1 MLNDLIITEVLTAAT
16 MYNGVGAHNHQTC
29 RPSWGL
35 AYRFEGQTIYRNG
48 GKTLLS
54 DAAHVAILPQGSA
67 YEWECQQPGHYFLL
81 QFHAISASPERHI
94 FSLPVTN
101 SDALLRRLRAMEN
114 ARTLRRP
121 HFQMENRRD
130 TYTILL
136 SLLETAYLPSPRQEK
151 LAGITEYMAAH
162 TDRSVTNA
170 ELAALAGLSEVYFR
184 KLFTARY
191 GQSPIA
197 YHQSLRMRKACD
209 MLDAD
214 TDSVTD
220 IARALGYCD
229 IYDFSRAFKNHTG
242 ISPLGYKKQSERH
255 AR

>member
-1 MLNDLIITEVLTAAT
+1 MLDDLIITEVLTAAT

-29 RPSWGL
+29 RPCWGL
-35 AYRFEGQTIYRNG
+35 AYCFEGQTAYRSG
-48 GKTLLS
+48 GKTVLS
-54 DAAHVAILPQGSA
+54 DAGHIAILPQGSA
-67 YEWECQQPGHYFLL
+67 YEWERQQPGHYFLL
-81 QFHAISASPERHI
+81 QFHAIAATAERHI

-101 SDALLRRLRAMEN
+101 GDALLRRLRAMEN

-121 HFQMENRRD
+121 NFQMENRRD
-130 TYTILL
+130 AYTILL
-136 SLLETAYLPSPRQEK
+136 SLLETTYLPSPRQEK
-151 LAGITEYMAAH
+151 LTGITEYMAAH
-162 TDRSVTNA
+162 TDRTLTNR
-170 ELAALAGLSEVYFR
+170 ELAERAGLSEVYFR

-197 YHQSLRMRKACD
+197 YHQGLRMRKACD

-229 IYDFSRAFKNHTG
+229 IYEFSRAFKNHTG
-242 ISPLGYKKQSERH
+242 LSPLNYKKHTR
-255 AR
+255 